1 MLNNTALTIAA
12 SFAAGVVVGALGYKY
27 VVVEKKVNPQELLS
41 SVQNLAQKSG
51 NNQGRGQGR
60 GQGQGQSG
68 VNQASQAINVISTL
82 GKLLGTVGAVGAAG
96 AMMRKGRK

>member
-12 SFAAGVVVGALGYKY
+12 SVAAGVVVGALGYKY
-27 VVVEKKVNPQELLS
+27 MVVEKKVNPQKLLS
-41 SVQNLAQKSG
+41 EVQNLAQNSG

-60 GQGQGQSG
+60 GLGQRQSG
-68 VNQASQAINVISTL
+68 INQASQALSAITTL

>member
-12 SFAAGVVVGALGYKY
+12 SFAAGVVAGTLGYKY
-27 VVVEKKVNPQELLS
+27 IVVEKKVNPQELLS

-51 NNQGRGQGR
+51 NNQGRGR
-60 GQGQGQSG
+60 GQGQGG
-68 VNQASQAINVISTL
+68 GNQASQALNAITTI
-82 GKLLGTVGAVGAAG
+82 GKLLGTVGAVGVAG

>member
-12 SFAAGVVVGALGYKY
+12 SFAAGVVAGALGYKY
-27 VVVEKKVNPQELLS
+27 IVVEKKVNPQELLS

-51 NNQGRGQGR
+51 NNQGRGR
-60 GQGQGQSG
+60 GQGQGG
-68 VNQASQAINVISTL
+68 GNQASQALYAITTI
-82 GKLLGTVGAVGAAG
+82 GKLLGTVGAVGVAG